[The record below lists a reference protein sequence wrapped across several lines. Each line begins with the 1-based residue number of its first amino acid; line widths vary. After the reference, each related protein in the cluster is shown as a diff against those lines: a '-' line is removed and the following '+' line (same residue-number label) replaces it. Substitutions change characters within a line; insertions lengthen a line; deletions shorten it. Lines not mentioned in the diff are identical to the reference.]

1 MNHFQITNQM
11 SDHIRKEIEAIQRLV
26 LPLARKSSRYMF
38 WTVPLIGIS
47 VINLIHLLFFAP
59 DYLDTRFFIVLYAFF
74 GALGLALYREIRLNK
89 KEMEK
94 ISVQYMI
101 NRVKQ
106 SPHIGDERKRYYVRL
121 VEKLPVEAWD
131 YFIRF
136 LHEEER
142 NKHANMDEDEE

>member
-1 MNHFQITNQM
+1 MNHFMITNNM
-11 SDHIRKEIEAIQRLV
+11 SEHVRKEIEAIQRLI

-47 VINLIHLLFFAP
+47 VVNLIYLLFFAP
-59 DYLDTRFFIVLYAFF
+59 EFMDRRFPVILYAFL
-74 GALGLALYREIRLNK
+74 GALGMALYREIKLNK
-89 KEMEK
+89 REMEK

-106 SPHIGDERKRYYVRL
+106 SSFLGDDRKKYYIHL
-121 VEKLPVEAWD
+121 VEKMPVEAWD

-136 LHEEER
+136 LQEEER
-142 NKHANMDEDEE
+142 NKHRSTDEYTD